1 MIRAR
6 FHANPDD
13 PRPLKWP
20 IKHPYWVTG
29 YGDDYSIIVA
39 YADSEEQILE
49 LWPEAAEIE
58 STDADAY
65 QFTDRFPKPD
75 WFKEQ
80 GHD

>member
-6 FHANPDD
+6 FHANPVD
-13 PRPLKWP
+13 PRPVKWP

-39 YADSEEQILE
+39 YADSEEQILG

-58 STDADAY
+58 STDPDGY
-65 QFTDRFPKPD
+65 QFTDRFPKPG
-75 WFKEQ
+75 WFKGQ
-80 GHD
+80 DHD